1 MFEGLVDKTK
11 LAMAMANPG
20 TVIKVKKLSDW
31 VDSLLEA
38 MNETDVK
45 PPESGEF
52 EDVIL
57 TLLKKAKIAR
67 IEDKNALVIELGKKK
82 KLRLIAS
89 FKVVEDD

>member
-1 MFEGLVDKTK
+1 MFEGLVNNAK

-20 TVIKVKKLSDW
+20 NAIKMKRLTDW
-31 VDSLLEA
+31 IDSLLDA
-38 MNETDVK
+38 LNETDVE

-57 TLLKKAKIAR
+57 TLLKKARIAR
-67 IEDKNALVIELGKKK
+67 IEDKNALVIELGKKR

-89 FKVVEDD
+89 FKVVGE

>member
-1 MFEGLVDKTK
+1 MFDKAK

-20 TVIKVKKLSDW
+20 TAVKVKKLSDW

-57 TLLKKAKIAR
+57 TLLKKARIAR
-67 IEDKNALVIELGKKK
+67 IEDKNALVIELGKER

-89 FKVVEDD
+89 FKVVEE

>member
-1 MFEGLVDKTK
+1 MFDKAK
-11 LAMAMANPG
+11 LAMAMANP
-20 TVIKVKKLSDW
+20 VMAVKVKRVSNW

-52 EDVIL
+52 EDAIL

-67 IEDKNALVIELGKKK
+67 IEDKNALVIELGKRK

-89 FKVVEDD
+89 FKVVGE

>member
-1 MFEGLVDKTK
+1 MFDKAK
-11 LAMAMANPG
+11 LAMAMANP
-20 TVIKVKKLSDW
+20 VMAVKVKRVSNW

-67 IEDKNALVIELGKKK
+67 IEDKNALVIELGKRK

-89 FKVVEDD
+89 FKVVGE